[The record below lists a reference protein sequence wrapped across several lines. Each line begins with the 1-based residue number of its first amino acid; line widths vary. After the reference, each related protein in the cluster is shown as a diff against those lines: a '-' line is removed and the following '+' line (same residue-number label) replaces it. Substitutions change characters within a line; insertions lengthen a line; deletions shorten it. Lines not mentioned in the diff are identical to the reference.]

1 MQVADPL
8 AIHSAEVSNVIVWG
22 NPTSTSALDV
32 LHGTVRRGLRVVPVQ
47 NCVDDE
53 LVQIMSQAVRERTT
67 AIVQVSIVPALLLI
81 MHSADILTSK
91 LDCIASL

>member
-8 AIHSAEVSNVIVWG
+8 AIHSSEVSNVIVWG

-67 AIVQVSIVPALLLI
+67 AIVQVSIVPALLLK
-81 MHSADILTSK
+81 T
-91 LDCIASL
+91 